1 MRMNHKVAIR
11 LYRDIQ
17 NATMT
22 HMAIFSRMH
31 SLSAGMKFGYFNH
44 VTNSIRKLSI
54 YWLYIRQ
61 KYFGWRRRC
70 DRGRCKTPSPARRS
84 RRKPPKDPENP
95 IAEARRRRGRERPEW
110 RARGSRRRRCLEG
123 LARPAGSKSGYW
135 LGPGGET
142 GAASARVVVDRNPFR
157 GGRRRERR
165 ECVLC
170 DEYAYI
176 RANWAATHPFRDV
189 SGAKPD
195 RARAKPT
202 YFAATLFW
210 PAAFGRRRARL
221 ARRTAPLY
229 MCGAFL

>member
-1 MRMNHKVAIR
+1 MA
-11 LYRDIQ
+11 
-17 NATMT
+17 

-31 SLSAGMKFGYFNH
+31 SLSAGVKFGYFNH

-70 DRGRCKTPSPARRS
+70 DRGRCKTLSPARRS
-84 RRKPPKDPENP
+84 RRKPPKDRENP
-95 IAEARRRRGRERPEW
+95 IAEARRRRGREWPEW

-142 GAASARVVVDRNPFR
+142 GAASARLVVDRNPFR

-176 RANWAATHPFRDV
+176 RANWAATHPFRDA

-210 PAAFGRRRARL
+210 PAASPFGAADRAL
-221 ARRTAPLY
+221 MCQTAPLCI
-229 MCGAFL
+229 CGAFL